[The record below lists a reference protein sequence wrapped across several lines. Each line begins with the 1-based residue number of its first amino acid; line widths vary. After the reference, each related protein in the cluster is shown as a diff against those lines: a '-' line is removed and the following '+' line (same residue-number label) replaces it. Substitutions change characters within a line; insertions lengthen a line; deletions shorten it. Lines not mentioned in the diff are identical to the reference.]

1 MDEKALLKDIADKL
15 DKAIRLLAINATLG
29 KRQNEQIEF
38 LDNAG
43 FKPKEIAD
51 ILGTTGNTV
60 RVALAGIRK
69 KPKRYR

>member
-1 MDEKALLKDIADKL
+1 MEEKELLKDIADKI
-15 DKAIRLLAINATLG
+15 DKGIRLLAINATLG
-29 KRQNEQIEF
+29 KKQNEQIEF
-38 LDNAG
+38 LNNAG

-69 KPKRYR
+69 KSKRYR